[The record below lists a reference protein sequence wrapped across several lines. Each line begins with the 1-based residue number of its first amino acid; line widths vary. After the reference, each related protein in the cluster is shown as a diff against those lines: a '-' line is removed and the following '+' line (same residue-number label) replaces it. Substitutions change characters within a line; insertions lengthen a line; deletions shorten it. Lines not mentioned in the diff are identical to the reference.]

1 MPRKTF
7 TAGDVLTASD
17 MNTFLMD
24 QAVQTYADSTARDS
38 AVSTATAPAGLV
50 TYLEDEDAFE
60 YWNGTAYE
68 PLAPAVTPVQL
79 DSLIIAGGGGGGT
92 RWDTNG
98 GGGGAGGYLTTWNSE
113 SSGGTAL
120 PSPRLKMTTG
130 VNYTVTIG
138 AGGALNTNGNNT
150 LFGNNTEGQLIAV
163 GGGRGVDSAFNVIL
177 YIGGSGGG
185 GMASAAPGFFGRA
198 TKPPQG
204 FDGAASTG
212 SLRSAGGG
220 GAGSA
225 GASGVSS
232 VGGNGGSGL
241 ASTITGTSVRRGGG
255 GAGGGNGGVGTA
267 VDGGGAGNGGAGSA
281 NTGGGGASG
290 TGSGGGSG
298 GAGGSGVV
306 ILRYPATLT
315 ITIGAGLTGT
325 TATVGTD
332 KVTTITLG
340 TGNVSWA

>member
-1 MPRKTF
+1 MPRKVF
-7 TAGDVLTASD
+7 TAGEVLAAADVNSFLMNQSVMTFTNSTARSSAIGTATAGMVTYLTASD
-17 MNTFLMD
+17 E
-24 QAVQTYADSTARDS
+24 Y
-38 AVSTATAPAGLV
+38 
-50 TYLEDEDAFE
+50 E
-60 YWNGTAYE
+60 YWNGTAYV
-68 PLAPAVTPVQL
+68 PLAPAATPVQL

-92 RWDTNG
+92 RWDVNG

-130 VNYTVTIG
+130 VNYTVTVG
-138 AGGALNTNGNNT
+138 AGGALNTNGNNS

-163 GGGRGVDSAFNVIL
+163 GGGRGVDSAADGTP

-185 GMASAAPGFFGRA
+185 GLGASAPGFSGKA
-198 TKPPQG
+198 SKPPQG
-204 FDGAASTG
+204 FDGAAST
-212 SLRSAGGG
+212 STLRSAGGG

-225 GASGVSS
+225 GVSGTSS

-267 VDGGGAGNGGAGSA
+267 VDGGGAGNGGAGTA
-281 NTGGGGASG
+281 NTGGGGAGG
-290 TGSGGGSG
+290 TGGGGGSG

-332 KVTTITLG
+332 KVTTFTAG